1 MQMKNKTITFL
12 MLSLFLGTGCSASE
26 FVPVSSEQQLQ
37 IKSIPET
44 MTGNELNNN
53 KEDNLDKE
61 KSVAEQLARI
71 KSEIVLLKAEAA
83 RAEAR
88 KQLEKVTGEKKS
100 IDSEGEGLPL
110 LKSIYGNG
118 GNQLSAEFKYGPG
131 DIVEAHAGTVLPGRF
146 KVITITSTSAQLQD
160 AKGNSHI
167 INIQHAQ
174 ERERENSVNERYFS
188 SEIPAPRLR

>member
-1 MQMKNKTITFL
+1 MQMKNKAITFL

-37 IKSIPET
+37 IKSISET
-44 MTGNELNNN
+44 MTGTELNNN

-88 KQLEKVTGEKKS
+88 KQLEQVTGEKKV
-100 IDSEGEGLPL
+100 L
-110 LKSIYGNG
+110 
-118 GNQLSAEFKYGPG
+118 
-131 DIVEAHAGTVLPGRF
+131 IV
-146 KVITITSTSAQLQD
+146 
-160 AKGNSHI
+160 KGKD
-167 INIQHAQ
+167 
-174 ERERENSVNERYFS
+174 YLF
-188 SEIPAPRLR
+188 